1 MWIKIT
7 AYKNQRFFD
16 ISLTNLT
23 KIMYFK
29 QITLIKNENI

>member
-7 AYKNQRFFD
+7 VYKNQRFFD